1 MLFDNRLFEKPLHY
15 LWKRIINV
23 VFIKKYVSKKTANM
37 QSKTDWFELTTV
49 PFPIN
54 FGDVLIPKRLDIWAQ
69 LKFRKGNFFMLKLRF
84 FKIAI

>member
-23 VFIKKYVSKKTANM
+23 VFIKKYISKKTANVR
-37 QSKTDWFELTTV
+37 KTEWFELTTV

-54 FGDVLIPKRLDIWAQ
+54 FGDVLIPRRLDIWAQ
-69 LKFRKGNFFMLKLRF
+69 LKFRKGNFLRPVF
-84 FKIAI
+84 RNVKNCIE